1 MATEPA
7 PSEKT
12 PAGQAVPHLHRATRH
27 GRRARDRDARLVFGT
42 AASRAGARSHRG
54 SEVGGSLRG
63 PRAVDAARG
72 TPLVSSAALEP
83 RAPACAGAL

>member
-54 SEVGGSLRG
+54 SEVGGSCGGRG
-63 PRAVDAARG
+63 RSMPPAVL
-72 TPLVSSAALEP
+72 PLFL
-83 RAPACAGAL
+83 